1 MTAATLDRLDTDFE
15 SIVTLTILAGLP
27 SQAVVGLADWARTT
41 EPDTPMLDVMGR
53 ELRDFL
59 DARRDGGSY
68 GNAASPLHGL
78 DRS

>member
-1 MTAATLDRLDTDFE
+1 
-15 SIVTLTILAGLP
+15 
-27 SQAVVGLADWARTT
+27 VGLADWARTT

-59 DARRDGGSY
+59 DARREGGAY

-78 DRS
+78 DRG